1 MPPDGSQGE
10 TTVTTQIRL
19 GDITIHRVV
28 EQEAATFFAAFEFF
42 PTLTKELWEENRGW
56 LQPRYIDQAGKV
68 VLCVQSFLVQTP
80 HHNILIDSCV
90 GNHKSRPHRPMW
102 NMLDSDTYHKNLA
115 ATGIGVADID
125 YVMCTHLH
133 VDHVGWNTRLDNG
146 RWVPTFPKAKY
157 LFADRELEFWTAK
170 HKEDAA
176 AHPWVTDSVLPIVEA
191 KRAEVVKST
200 HALND
205 DVHLFP
211 TPGHTIDHFSV
222 QIGRTGRD
230 AVITGDMI
238 HSPLQARYP
247 DIGMRVDYD
256 AKQAGVTRRNL
267 FGRLCD
273 TPTLLCF
280 AHFPSPS
287 TGRITRWGDGFKVI
301 EA

>member
-1 MPPDGSQGE
+1 M
-10 TTVTTQIRL
+10 TTQIKL

-28 EQEAATFFAAFEFF
+28 EQEAATFFDALEFF
-42 PTLTKELWEENRGW
+42 PALTKELWEENRGW
-56 LQPRYIDQAGKV
+56 LQPKYIDPAGKV
-68 VLCVQSFLVQTP
+68 VLCVQSYLVQTP

-90 GNHKSRPHRPMW
+90 GNHKPRPARPMW
-102 NMLDSDTYHKNLA
+102 NMMDSDTYEKSLA
-115 ATGIGVADID
+115 ATGIGMADID

-133 VDHVGWNTRLDNG
+133 VDHVGWNTRLENG

-176 AHPWVTDSVLPIVEA
+176 ACPWVTDSVLPIVQA
-191 KRAEVVKST
+191 NRAEVVKSS

-205 DVHLFP
+205 HVQLFP

-222 QIGRTGRD
+222 QIGKTGQD

-247 DIGMRVDYD
+247 EISMRLDYD
-256 AKQAGVTRRNL
+256 SKQSGITRRDL

-273 TPTLLCF
+273 TPTLLCM

-287 TGRITRWGDGFKVI
+287 TGRIARWGDGFKVVD
-301 EA
+301 A

>member
-1 MPPDGSQGE
+1 M
-10 TTVTTQIRL
+10 
-19 GDITIHRVV
+19 
-28 EQEAATFFAAFEFF
+28 
-42 PTLTKELWEENRGW
+42 
-56 LQPRYIDQAGKV
+56 
-68 VLCVQSFLVQTP
+68 
-80 HHNILIDSCV
+80 
-90 GNHKSRPHRPMW
+90 
-102 NMLDSDTYHKNLA
+102 
-115 ATGIGVADID
+115 ADID

-133 VDHVGWNTRLDNG
+133 VDHVGWNTRLENG

-170 HKEDAA
+170 HQEDAA
-176 AHPWVTDSVLPIVEA
+176 AHPWVTDSVLPIVQA
-191 KRAEVVKST
+191 NRAEVVRST

-205 DVHLFP
+205 QVHLFS

-222 QIGRTGRD
+222 QIGKTGQD

-247 DIGMRVDYD
+247 EIGMRVDYD
-256 AKQAGVTRRNL
+256 SKQAGITRRNL

-273 TPTLLCF
+273 TPTLMCM

-287 TGRITRWGDGFKVI
+287 TGRIARWGDGFKVV